1 MKNEDKQRLKQRQ
14 SLPMKQKLLMT
25 KSRIKEWCEHWDYD
39 VYLSFSG
46 GKDSTVLKHIIETM
60 GINIPCVFSNTG
72 LEMPE
77 IVDFAR
83 RQKNVIE
90 VRPKKNF
97 KEAWDLVG
105 IPIGSKKIARQIRT
119 LKAGPTG
126 NGSTYKLYDEGITSD
141 GHSAPSW
148 KIPNKW
154 RKLIDSDLNFSE
166 QCCDFLK
173 KEPIKTYE
181 KENNLKGRGFTAVM
195 ASEGGYR
202 SELTKCNVYEGSS
215 AKSHPMLFWN
225 DNDVWEYINEN
236 SVEICSV
243 YFDRECEL
251 NGEKL
256 TISGEKRTGCM
267 FCGFG
272 AHLEEF
278 PNRFQRME
286 ITHPR
291 QHRIIVDRMG
301 MGKVM
306 EMIDVSVSY
315 SDGHKN
321 KSKSG
326 K

>member
-1 MKNEDKQRLKQRQ
+1 ME
-14 SLPMKQKLLMT
+14 QKVLMT
-25 KSRIKEWCEHWDYD
+25 KKRIKEWCENFDYD

-46 GKDSTVLKHIIETM
+46 GKDSTVLKHIIESM

-77 IVDFAR
+77 IVDFVR
-83 RQKNVIE
+83 SQKNVVEIK
-90 VRPKKNF
+90 PKKNF
-97 KEAWDLVG
+97 KEVWDMVG

-126 NGSTYKLYDEGITSD
+126 NGDTYRLYDEGVTSD

-148 KIPNKW
+148 KIPKKW
-154 RKLIDSDLNFSE
+154 RKLIDTEFKFSE

-173 KEPIKTYE
+173 KEPMKTYE
-181 KENNLKGRGFTAVM
+181 KENNLVGRGITAIM

-202 SELTKCNVYEGSS
+202 SSLTKCNVYDGAN

-225 DNDVWEYINEN
+225 DEDVWEYIKTRN
-236 SVEICSV
+236 VEICSV
-243 YFDRECEL
+243 YYDRKCQI
-251 NGEKL
+251 NGEEV
-256 TISGEKRTGCM
+256 IINGESRTGCM

-272 AHLEEF
+272 AHLESF

-286 ITHPR
+286 VTHPR
-291 QHRIIVDRMG
+291 LHRVIVDRMG

-306 EMIDVSVSY
+306 ELIDVSVSY
-315 SDGHKN
+315 FDGHKN
-321 KSKSG
+321 KSKSN